1 MKLAC
6 SVLLVCLAAAQTED
20 YPRERENA
28 LQRTTPSKRLFPED
42 VPCGGYLW
50 KSEHKAELHM
60 VAIYYFFGSTD
71 YGKGKMGLYPQSLY
85 HAVVNEQRDPPTA
98 QVIIDTQSRG
108 PWNGGSVKEVRIQ
121 MTAKEYQSAR
131 QCFPGN

>member
-20 YPRERENA
+20 YPRESENA
-28 LQRTTPSKRLFPED
+28 LQRTTPAKRLFPED

-85 HAVVNEQRDPPTA
+85 HAVINEQRDPPTA
-98 QVIIDTQSRG
+98 QVVME
-108 PWNGGSVKEVRIQ
+108 GGHLKEVKIQ
-121 MTAKEYQSAR
+121 MTAKEYQAAR